1 MTYRSKAF
9 SLTYQAKQL
18 DKKYCKNKKY
28 KIIVTL
34 DYYDFFVLKDN
45 TLLNGSILKINNA
58 HTCLRNFCYIW

>member
-45 TLLNGSILKINNA
+45 TLLNGSI
-58 HTCLRNFCYIW
+58 